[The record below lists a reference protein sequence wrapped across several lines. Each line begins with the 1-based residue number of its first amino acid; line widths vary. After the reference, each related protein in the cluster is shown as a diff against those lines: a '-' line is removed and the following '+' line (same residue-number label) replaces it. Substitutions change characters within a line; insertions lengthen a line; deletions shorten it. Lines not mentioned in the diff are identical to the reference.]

1 MSPLSLSELSSSS
14 PYKEKVGVSLEEQ
27 NYVDRCTLELV
38 DGISRSQDWERLRDL
53 AFFVFRLEYLLPGIY
68 I

>member
-1 MSPLSLSELSSSS
+1 MSPLSLSELSLSS

-27 NYVDRCTLELV
+27 SCVDRCSLELV

-53 AFFVFRLEYLLPGIY
+53 AFFVFRLEYLLSGIY